1 MLSVPHALRL
11 DDQNVPP
18 AKSRLSHLVAS
29 LPLVFS
35 LAPNRRVFS
44 NPWTPSGVPLP
55 FLYFALVFFCLI
67 SPDLSFRDLLEKD
80 GGRWTM
86 EKVSKKV
93 KKKRN
98 GKTAPTTAIKA
109 TNQIVINPVRDF
121 SNFGRRRFGIEDV
134 EQIADRR
141 SQIADRHA
149 CMH

>member
-1 MLSVPHALRL
+1 
-11 DDQNVPP
+11 
-18 AKSRLSHLVAS
+18 
-29 LPLVFS
+29 
-35 LAPNRRVFS
+35 
-44 NPWTPSGVPLP
+44 
-55 FLYFALVFFCLI
+55 
-67 SPDLSFRDLLEKD
+67 
-80 GGRWTM
+80 M

-98 GKTAPTTAIKA
+98 GKTTPTTAIKA